1 MHTSAWSRYLPNLP
15 QKRTRSKR
23 KPRGTKVMRRPEFQ
37 KLRERQVV
45 FSVKEKLLKDGA

>member
-1 MHTSAWSRYLPNLP
+1 MHSSAWSCYIPNLP

-23 KPRGTKVMRRPEFQ
+23 EPRGTKVMRRPEFQ

-45 FSVKEKLLKDGA
+45 FRVKEKLLKDGA